1 MMSRIG
7 VAVCS
12 LNQLSLDFD
21 GNSKR
26 IIQSIKE
33 AIDLGASIR
42 VGPELEITGYGC
54 EDAFYEMDTTYHS
67 WQVLAQII
75 EQDFKDIL
83 IDIGMPV
90 LKDSA
95 LYNCRI
101 LLLNSQIVLIRPKT
115 RLALNGNY
123 RESRWFTA
131 WDDGSQGLMAWYSL
145 PPLITAV
152 NGQTRAPFGDK
163 AVLELTLD
171 STHSMVSAST
181 FRIGFEICEELW
193 HSDAQHISLYGKR
206 GCHLILNSSASYWE
220 IRKLCRV
227 LDLMKSATFK
237 SGGVYAFAN
246 QIGCDGG
253 GRLCFYG
260 RSVVVMNGDLLT
272 MTSDRETMFNE
283 IQTAIAYIDPNDVTQ
298 YRLQNNIKTQTH
310 KIMGNNLIFD
320 ASKGNNYNSLDLN
333 IQQIITI
340 NINGFNILRT
350 SNTVQKPI
358 SMNHLNL
365 RPEQEIMVYCSLWL
379 WDYLRRCIKRGLEGF
394 IVPLSG
400 GLDSSSVVCLV
411 YSLCTLLHQQITL
424 KNTQI
429 IDYLKIVFK
438 DPDVIDK
445 IHSPKDICN
454 KLLKCVYLST
464 RYSGQDSYDR
474 AKSLAQSV
482 NCRFFAHNFDD
493 IFKLIGSSVPTE
505 TSVDENVVTLQKQN
519 LQARLR
525 MVLTYY
531 MSEGKRLVLAT
542 GNVDEA
548 LVGYLTKYDCS
559 SADLNPIGSISKND
573 LKNFMRFC
581 KDFIPDT
588 NNAINRIVDA
598 IPSAELTGE
607 DQKDEDDL
615 GLTYDELSVFGK
627 LRRGQ
632 FGAYGPYGMFCKLWE
647 ERHCHHISSVIK
659 DLSQTTSPEVIAA
672 KVKRFFTLYANNRHK
687 QTVLTPALHSETY
700 SPDDNRFDQRQFLF
714 DPEWKFQFRQID
726 IRVQQ
731 INQNKLD

>member
-1 MMSRIG
+1 MSRIG
-7 VAVCS
+7 VAVCA

-21 GNSKR
+21 GNYNR

-33 AIDLGASIR
+33 AIDLGAVVR
-42 VGPELEITGYGC
+42 VGPELEIPGYGC
-54 EDAFYEMDTTYHS
+54 EDAFYELDTTYHS

-75 EQDFKDIL
+75 EHDFKNII
-83 IDIGMPV
+83 IDIGMPII
-90 LKDSA
+90 KDSA
-95 LYNCRI
+95 LYNCRV

-123 RESRWFTA
+123 RESRWFSA
-131 WDDGSQGLMAWYSL
+131 WDDGSKGLMTWYTL
-145 PPLITAV
+145 PSFITAI
-152 NGQTRAPFGDK
+152 NGQLRAPFGDR
-163 AVLELTLD
+163 AVLELSLN
-171 STHSMVSAST
+171 SSSHSMATSST

-193 HSDAQHISLYGKR
+193 HSDAQHINLFGQR

-220 IRKLCRV
+220 IRKLTRV
-227 LDLMKSATFK
+227 MSLMKTATIK
-237 SGGVYAFAN
+237 SGGVYAFSN
-246 QIGCDGG
+246 MIGCDGG

-260 RSVVVMNGDLLT
+260 RSLVLMNGELLT
-272 MTSDRETMFNE
+272 MTSDRQNFFSEV
-283 IQTAIAYIDPNDVTQ
+283 QTAIAYIDPNDVTQ

-310 KIMGNNLIFD
+310 KTIGNNLIFD
-320 ASKGNNYNSLDLN
+320 SLNGNNYNNCDLDVEN
-333 IQQIITI
+333 VITI
-340 NINGFNILRT
+340 NIKNFNAMQ
-350 SNTVQKPI
+350 SNKYQHNPSI
-358 SMNHLNL
+358 INHINL
-365 RPEQEIMVYCSLWL
+365 IPEQEIMLYCSLWL
-379 WDYLRRCIKRGLEGF
+379 WDYLRRCLKRGMEGF

-411 YSLCTLLHQQITL
+411 YSLCTLLYEQIVG
-424 KNTQI
+424 KNKQI
-429 IDYLKIVFK
+429 IDYFKILYK
-438 DPDVIDK
+438 DENIVEK
-445 IHSPKDICN
+445 IHSPQDICN

-474 AKSLAQSV
+474 ALSLSQSV
-482 NCRFFAHNFDD
+482 NCRFFSHNFDD
-493 IFKLIGSSVPTE
+493 IFKLMVNSVPTE
-505 TSVDENVVTLQKQN
+505 TKVNENVVTLQQQN

-573 LKNFMRFC
+573 LKNFMCFC
-581 KDFIPDT
+581 KDFIPDK
-588 NNAINRIVDA
+588 NNAINRIINA

-607 DQKDEDDL
+607 DQKDEEDL
-615 GLTYDELSVFGK
+615 GLTYDELSIFGK

-632 FGAYGPYGMFCKLWE
+632 FGTYGPYGMFCKIWD
-647 ERHCHHISSVIK
+647 ERNSQYISSAIK
-659 DLSQTTSPEVIAA
+659 CTNGKLTPEMIAT

-714 DPEWKFQFRQID
+714 DSDWKFQFRQID
-726 IRVQQ
+726 SRIMQ
-731 INQNKLD
+731 INQTN